1 MVVSATPA
9 GSSVSLSGMGDAD
22 SMSNQAAYLE
32 VKGREKEEEGRKE
45 EERRFSL
52 VSHCI
57 HLFHDSFIS
66 LIEITV
72 IGHTMA
78 W

>member
-32 VKGREKEEEGRKE
+32 VKGRKGGKRKKEGGKRKKKEERKKKAG
-45 EERRFSL
+45 
-52 VSHCI
+52 
-57 HLFHDSFIS
+57 FH
-66 LIEITV
+66 
-72 IGHTMA
+72 
-78 W
+78 